1 MTEKKTFRIAVGC
14 PSFES
19 VRFVQG
25 IVLGNVSSRDLNLK
39 CNYCNHWRRGR
50 CDFFLAKR

>member
-50 CDFFLAKR
+50 CDLFLAKR